1 MQCREMT
8 RWGQKAWPKLVGYF
22 FDQFT
27 PDSGCIQVL
36 CPFESRVA
44 GIGPQIGYLFPLG
57 NMQGYLNL
65 KGYAEFAALDR
76 ADGFNIWL
84 TFALSPKAPESP
96 SKSASMVAK

>member
-1 MQCREMT
+1 
-8 RWGQKAWPKLVGYF
+8 
-22 FDQFT
+22 
-27 PDSGCIQVL
+27 
-36 CPFESRVA
+36 
-44 GIGPQIGYLFPLG
+44 
-57 NMQGYLNL
+57 MQGYLNL